1 MAIKGSAT
9 IELTNADGTKQ
20 IIKHDN
26 MITNAVA
33 DMFRSYMGDMP
44 LIHKLNFYD
53 YTYAGTIFGGLLLFD
68 DRLNDDASD
77 YAIPSTKITGY
88 ASNTA
93 YSGQDLSRGSRN
105 IAESGL
111 QEDGSYKLVWDFGTS
126 QGNGTIQSIALCP
139 IAMGLIGASDAP
151 VRSEYVSYRL
161 GEEAYVNNKGDAEN
175 SPYNNYSLFKS
186 DVYIDGVMSND
197 LGIVAIVGEY
207 IYAVNQLN
215 VEYVYSSA
223 YNLVNNGGIL
233 KLYKFKYQ
241 FNSVSISATT
251 GRAKYIETIDVQ
263 IPTEIVNLAYTTTD
277 GYQRG
282 LVGIHFN
289 KRDNKLIVF
298 PYSLKTALAPNAT
311 LPYVDIDLLDNYKVT
326 NYTMT
331 NTTNQSLS
339 IYGQGIGGS
348 YGARYGLYISNDHIL
363 MIGGRGADARMYV
376 INRTDNAKVVK
387 VKIGGEDF
395 VPYNLNY
402 RNALNFCPKI
412 INNNTAVVTFGE
424 IGTFDPYDMYI
435 IDLTTGVAKKCN
447 TSAISTNYPVID
459 IRQPIMT
466 DGAIVYDGRDYGGLY
481 LKCIPKLN
489 PFILT
494 TKNNLDEPVVK
505 TASQT
510 MKITY
515 TLTES
520 VGV

>member
-26 MITNAVA
+26 MITNAVT

-68 DRLNDDASD
+68 DILNDDASD

-93 YSGQDLSRGSRN
+93 YSGNDLSRGSRN

-151 VRSEYVSYRL
+151 VISEYVSYRL
-161 GEEAYVNNKGDAEN
+161 GEEAYVCGKYSEAKGAFPDYYRLVNAT
-175 SPYNNYSLFKS
+175 
-186 DVYIDGVMSND
+186 VDGVESQY
-197 LGIVAIVGEY
+197 LYPVAIVGEY
-207 IYAVNQLN
+207 IYAVDSRNID
-215 VEYVYSSA
+215 YRYSSA

-241 FNSVSISATT
+241 FNSVSISART
-251 GRAKYIETIDVQ
+251 GRAKYVETIYVQ
-263 IPTEIVNLAYTTTD
+263 LPPGIVNVAYTRTD
-277 GYQRG
+277 GYQYG
-282 LVGIHFN
+282 VVGIHFN
-289 KRDNKLIVF
+289 KRDNKLVVF

-326 NYTMT
+326 NCSMT

-339 IYGQGIGGS
+339 IYGKWFSDYGS
-348 YGARYGLYISNDHIL
+348 RCGLYISNGHIL
-363 MIGGRGADARMYV
+363 MIGGTGADARMYV
-376 INRTDNAKVVK
+376 INRADNAKVVK
-387 VKIGGEDF
+387 VKIDGEDF

-402 RNALNFCPKI
+402 RNALNFCSKI

-424 IGTFDPYDMYI
+424 IGYSDPYDMYI

-447 TSAISTNYPVID
+447 TVGQNDGNRVIN
-459 IRQPIMT
+459 IYRPIMT
-466 DGAIVYDGRDYGGLY
+466 DGAIVYDSDSSVG
-481 LKCIPKLN
+481 CTPKLN

-520 VGV
+520 AGV

>member
-9 IELTNADGTKQ
+9 IELTNADGSKQ

-26 MITNAVA
+26 MITNAVN

-53 YTYAGTIFGGLLLFD
+53 NTYAETIFGGLLLFND
-68 DRLNDDASD
+68 ILNDDASD
-77 YAIPSTKITGY
+77 YAIPSAKITGY

-93 YSGQDLSRGSRN
+93 YSGNDLSRGSRN

-111 QEDGSYKLVWDFGTS
+111 QEDGSYKFVWDFGTS
-126 QGNGTIQSIALCP
+126 QGNGNIQSIALCP
-139 IAMGLIGASDAP
+139 IAMGKIGASDAP
-151 VRSEYVSYRL
+151 VLSEYVSYRL
-161 GEEAYVNNKGDAEN
+161 GEEAYVNNRSNTAKGAFTD
-175 SPYNNYSLFKS
+175 YYQL
-186 DVYIDGVMSND
+186 VYGTVDGVGANY
-197 LGIVAIVGEY
+197 LYPVAIVGEY
-207 IYAVNQLN
+207 IYAIDYRSVDYYNG
-215 VEYVYSSA
+215 SKD
-223 YNLVNNGGIL
+223 YNLVSNGGIL
-233 KLYKFKYQ
+233 KLYKFKFQ

-251 GRAKYIETIDVQ
+251 GRAKYVETIDVQ
-263 IPTEIVNLAYTTTD
+263 IPTEIINLAYTDITSSY
-277 GYQRG
+277 GV
-282 LVGIHFN
+282 VGIHFN

-339 IYGQGIGGS
+339 IRGLSFYTYGS
-348 YGARYGLYISNDHIL
+348 RYGLYVSNDHIL
-363 MIGGRGADARMYV
+363 MIGGIGADARMYV

-402 RNALNFCPKI
+402 NKALHFCPII
-412 INNNTAVVTFGE
+412 INNNTAIVTFGALDNSE
-424 IGTFDPYDMYI
+424 QHDMYI

-447 TSAISTNYPVID
+447 KYNSASMVINME
-459 IRQPIMT
+459 RPFMT
-466 DGAIVYDGRDYGGLY
+466 DGAIVYDSDNYVG
-481 LKCIPKLN
+481 CTPKLN

-494 TKNNLDEPVVK
+494 TKNNLDTPVQK
-505 TASQT
+505 TVSQT

-520 VGV
+520 EGA

>member
-26 MITNAVA
+26 MITSAVA

-68 DRLNDDASD
+68 DILNDDASD

-93 YSGQDLSRGSRN
+93 YSGNDLSRGSRN

-139 IAMGLIGASDAP
+139 IAMGKIGASDAP

-161 GEEAYVNNKGDAEN
+161 GEEAYVSSRNSDAKGAFDYYRLIDQNATVDGINAER
-175 SPYNNYSLFKS
+175 LCT
-186 DVYIDGVMSND
+186 I
-197 LGIVAIVGEY
+197 AIVGEY
-207 IYAVNQLN
+207 IYAVDSRNID
-215 VEYVYSSA
+215 
-223 YNLVNNGGIL
+223 YNSYGERACNLINNGGIL
-233 KLYKFKYQ
+233 KLYKFKFQ
-241 FNSVSISATT
+241 FNGVSISATT

-263 IPTEIVNLAYTTTD
+263 IPTEIVNLAYTTTSNNNY
-277 GYQRG
+277 GV
-282 LVGIHFN
+282 VGIHFN
-289 KRDNKLIVF
+289 KRDSKLIVF

-339 IYGQGIGGS
+339 IYGKWFSGYGS
-348 YGARYGLYISNDHIL
+348 RCGLYISNDHIL
-363 MIGGRGADARMYV
+363 MIGGTGADARMYV

-387 VKIGGEDF
+387 VKIDGEDF

-402 RNALNFCPKI
+402 DNALNFCPKI
-412 INNNTAVVTFGE
+412 INNNTAVVVFGAYE
-424 IGTFDPYDMYI
+424 RYDPYDMYI

-447 TSAISTNYPVID
+447 TVTNSDSGRVIQ
-459 IRQPIMT
+459 ILKPIMT
-466 DGAIVYDGRDYGGLY
+466 DGAIVYDSDHYMS
-481 LKCIPKLN
+481 CTPKLN

-520 VGV
+520 AGV

>member
-1 MAIKGSAT
+1 MAIKGSAI

-68 DRLNDDASD
+68 DILNDDASD

-126 QGNGTIQSIALCP
+126 QGNGNIQSIALCP
-139 IAMGLIGASDAP
+139 IAMGKIGASDAP

-161 GEEAYVNNKGDAEN
+161 GEEAYVCGKYSEAKGAFADYYRLIDQNAT
-175 SPYNNYSLFKS
+175 
-186 DVYIDGVMSND
+186 VDGVSTNY
-197 LGIVAIVGEY
+197 LYPVAIIGEY
-207 IYAVNQLN
+207 IYAVDWRNI
-215 VEYVYSSA
+215 EYVHGSA
-223 YNLVNNGGIL
+223 YSLVNNGGIL

-241 FNSVSISATT
+241 FNSVSISART

-263 IPTEIVNLAYTTTD
+263 IPTEIVNLAYTPTN
-277 GYQRG
+277 GVQYG
-282 LVGIHFN
+282 VVGIHFN
-289 KRDNKLIVF
+289 RRDNKLIVF

-311 LPYVDIDLLDNYKVT
+311 LPYVEIDMLDNYKVT
-326 NYTMT
+326 NCSMT

-339 IYGQGIGGS
+339 IYGKWFYGYGS
-348 YGARYGLYISNDHIL
+348 RCGLYISNDHIL
-363 MIGGRGADARMYV
+363 MIGGTGADARMYV

-402 RNALNFCPKI
+402 ENSLHFCPKM
-412 INNNTAVVTFGE
+412 INNNTAVVTFGKFN
-424 IGTFDPYDMYI
+424 GSDPYDMYI

-447 TSAISTNYPVID
+447 TVSYSDTTNVIN
-459 IRQPIMT
+459 IKRPIMT
-466 DGAIVYDGRDYGGLY
+466 DGAIVYDSDNYVG
-481 LKCIPKLN
+481 CAPKLN

>member
-53 YTYAGTIFGGLLLFD
+53 YTYAGTIFGGLLLFN

-139 IAMGLIGASDAP
+139 IAMGKIGASDAP
-151 VRSEYVSYRL
+151 VISEYVSYRL
-161 GEEAYVNNKGDAEN
+161 GEEAYVYGKYSEAKGAFTDYYRLINAT
-175 SPYNNYSLFKS
+175 
-186 DVYIDGVMSND
+186 VDGVDPQYLNP
-197 LGIVAIVGEY
+197 VAIVGDI
-207 IYAVNQLN
+207 IYAVDSRN
-215 VEYVYSSA
+215 VD
-223 YNLVNNGGIL
+223 YNYYDEMACNLINNGGIL
-233 KLYKFKYQ
+233 KLYKFKFQ

-251 GRAKYIETIDVQ
+251 GRAKYVETIDVQ
-263 IPTEIVNLAYTTTD
+263 IPTEIVNLAYTNTSNNQC
-277 GYQRG
+277 GV
-282 LVGIHFN
+282 VGIHFN

-311 LPYVDIDLLDNYKVT
+311 LPYVEIDMIDNYKVT
-326 NYTMT
+326 NCSMT

-339 IYGQGIGGS
+339 IYGKWFYGYGS
-348 YGARYGLYISNDHIL
+348 RCGLYISNDHIL
-363 MIGGRGADARMYV
+363 MIGGTGADARMYV

-402 RNALNFCPKI
+402 KNALNFCPKI
-412 INNNTAVVTFGE
+412 INNNTAVVTFGVFNSTE
-424 IGTFDPYDMYI
+424 PYDMYI

-447 TSAISTNYPVID
+447 TVTNSYSGKVIN
-459 IRQPIMT
+459 ILRPIMT
-466 DGAIVYDGRDYGGLY
+466 DGAIVYDSDYHMS
-481 LKCIPKLN
+481 CTPKLN

-520 VGV
+520 TGV

>member
-68 DRLNDDASD
+68 DVLNDDASD

-139 IAMGLIGASDAP
+139 IAMGKIGASDAP

-161 GEEAYVNNKGDAEN
+161 GDEVYVCGNNSDSKGAFPNSYRLLDAT
-175 SPYNNYSLFKS
+175 
-186 DVYIDGVMSND
+186 VDGVSTQY
-197 LGIVAIVGEY
+197 LYPVAIVGEY
-207 IYAVNQLN
+207 IYAVDWRNI
-215 VEYVYSSA
+215 EYNYTYRAYS
-223 YNLVNNGGIL
+223 LVNNGGIL
-233 KLYKFKYQ
+233 KLYKFKFQ

-251 GRAKYIETIDVQ
+251 GRAKYVETIDVQ
-263 IPTEIVNLAYTTTD
+263 IPTEIVNLAYTSTND
-277 GYQRG
+277 LYGI
-282 LVGIHFN
+282 VGIHFN

-339 IYGQGIGGS
+339 IRGNSINTW

-363 MIGGRGADARMYV
+363 MVGGTDADARMYV

-402 RNALNFCPKI
+402 KNALNFCPKI
-412 INNNTAVVTFGE
+412 INNNTAVVVFGTLRGYE
-424 IGTFDPYDMYI
+424 PYDMYI

-447 TSAISTNYPVID
+447 TVSYSDTTNVIN
-459 IRQPIMT
+459 IKRPIMT
-466 DGAIVYDGRDYGGLY
+466 DGAIVYDSGDYMG
-481 LKCIPKLN
+481 CTPKLN

-520 VGV
+520 AGV

>member
-68 DRLNDDASD
+68 DVLNDDASD

-88 ASNTA
+88 ASDTA
-93 YSGQDLSRGSRN
+93 YSGKDLSRGSRN

-126 QGNGTIQSIALCP
+126 QGNGNIQSIALCP
-139 IAMGLIGASDAP
+139 IAMGKIGASDAP

-161 GEEAYVNNKGDAEN
+161 GEEAYIN
-175 SPYNNYSLFKS
+175 SPDSSYGKGAFPPSYRLLNAT
-186 DVYIDGVMSND
+186 VDGVNANC
-197 LGIVAIVGEY
+197 LNPVAIVGEY
-207 IYAVNQLN
+207 IYTIDTRSIDYYYGTRA
-215 VEYVYSSA
+215 YS
-223 YNLVNNGGIL
+223 LVNNGGIL
-233 KLYKFKYQ
+233 KLYKFKFQ
-241 FNSVSISATT
+241 FNSVSISART

-263 IPTEIVNLAYTTTD
+263 IPTEIVNLAYTTTSNYVY
-277 GYQRG
+277 GI
-282 LVGIHFN
+282 VGIHFN

-298 PYSLKTALAPNAT
+298 PYSLTTALAPNAT

-339 IYGQGIGGS
+339 IRGNSINTW

-363 MIGGRGADARMYV
+363 MIGGTGADARMYV

-402 RNALNFCPKI
+402 KNALNFCPKI
-412 INNNTAVVTFGE
+412 INNNTAVVTFGAYE
-424 IGTFDPYDMYI
+424 NYEPYDMYI

-447 TSAISTNYPVID
+447 TVSYNDTTNVIN
-459 IRQPIMT
+459 IKRPIMT
-466 DGAIVYDGRDYGGLY
+466 DGAIVYDSDAYVG
-481 LKCIPKLN
+481 CTPKLN

-520 VGV
+520 AGV

>member
-26 MITNAVA
+26 MITNAVN

-53 YTYAGTIFGGLLLFD
+53 NTYAGTIFGGLLLFD
-68 DRLNDDASD
+68 DILNDDASD
-77 YAIPSTKITGY
+77 YAIPSTKIAGY
-88 ASNTA
+88 AYDTA
-93 YSGQDLSRGSRN
+93 YSGNDLSRGSRN

-111 QEDGSYKLVWDFGTS
+111 QEDGSYKFVWDFGTS
-126 QGNGTIQSIALCP
+126 QGNGNIQSIALCP
-139 IAMGLIGASDAP
+139 IAMGKIGASDAP
-151 VRSEYVSYRL
+151 IRSEYVSYRL
-161 GEEAYVNNKGDAEN
+161 GEEAYVPNRSSDSKGAFPDYYRLLDAT
-175 SPYNNYSLFKS
+175 
-186 DVYIDGVMSND
+186 VDGVNAMY
-197 LGIVAIVGEY
+197 LYTVAIVGEY
-207 IYAVNQLN
+207 IYAVDSRNIN
-215 VEYVYSSA
+215 YSYYDMA
-223 YNLVNNGGIL
+223 YNLVSNGGIL

-263 IPTEIVNLAYTTTD
+263 IPTEIVNLAYTTSS
-277 GYQRG
+277 GSCG
-282 LVGIHFN
+282 VVGIHFN

-298 PYSLKTALAPNAT
+298 PYSLKTALAPNAK
-311 LPYVDIDLLDNYKVT
+311 LPYVEVDLLDNYKVT

-339 IYGQGIGGS
+339 IYGNSFSVYGS
-348 YGARYGLYISNDHIL
+348 RYGLYISNDHIL
-363 MIGGRGADARMYV
+363 MIGGTGADARMYV

-402 RNALNFCPKI
+402 KNALNFCPKI
-412 INNNTAVVTFGE
+412 INNNVVVVSFGAYE
-424 IGTFDPYDMYI
+424 AYDPYDMYI

-447 TSAISTNYPVID
+447 TVTNSNMGRVIN
-459 IRQPIMT
+459 IYHPIMT
-466 DGAIVYDGRDYGGLY
+466 DGAIVYDSDAYVG
-481 LKCIPKLN
+481 CNPKLN

-520 VGV
+520 AGV

>member
-68 DRLNDDASD
+68 DILNNDASD

-93 YSGQDLSRGSRN
+93 YSGNDLSRGSRN

-111 QEDGSYKLVWDFGTS
+111 QGDGSYKLVWDFGTS

-139 IAMGLIGASDAP
+139 IAMGKIGASDAP

-161 GEEAYVNNKGDAEN
+161 GEEAYVPNRSSGSKGAFPDYYRLLDATVDGVN
-175 SPYNNYSLFKS
+175 SQSLFP
-186 DVYIDGVMSND
+186 
-197 LGIVAIVGEY
+197 VAIIGNI
-207 IYAVNQLN
+207 IYAVDSRN
-215 VEYVYSSA
+215 VD
-223 YNLVNNGGIL
+223 YNYYGERACNLINNGGIL
-233 KLYKFKYQ
+233 KLYKFKFQ

-251 GRAKYIETIDVQ
+251 GRAKYVETIDVQ
-263 IPTEIVNLAYTTTD
+263 IPTEIVNLAYTTTSNNNY
-277 GYQRG
+277 GV
-282 LVGIHFN
+282 VGIHFN

-311 LPYVDIDLLDNYKVT
+311 LPYVEVDLLDNYKVT
-326 NYTMT
+326 NYSMT

-339 IYGQGIGGS
+339 IRGNSFNNVWGP
-348 YGARYGLYISNDHIL
+348 RYGLYISNDHIL
-363 MIGGRGADARMYV
+363 MIGGTGADARMYV
-376 INRTDNAKVVK
+376 INRADNAKVVK

-402 RNALNFCPKI
+402 NNALNFCPKI
-412 INNNTAVVTFGE
+412 INNNVVVVSFGAYE
-424 IGTFDPYDMYI
+424 SYEPYDMYI

-447 TSAISTNYPVID
+447 TVTKSDNGRVIQ
-459 IRQPIMT
+459 ILKPIMT
-466 DGAIVYDGRDYGGLY
+466 DGAIVYDSDAYVG
-481 LKCIPKLN
+481 CTPKLN

>member
-68 DRLNDDASD
+68 DVLNDDASD

-93 YSGQDLSRGSRN
+93 YSGKDLSRGSRN

-111 QEDGSYKLVWDFGTS
+111 QEDGSYKFVWDFGTS

-139 IAMGLIGASDAP
+139 IAMGKIGASDAP
-151 VRSEYVSYRL
+151 VISEYVSYRL
-161 GEEAYVNNKGDAEN
+161 GEEAYVNNKGDAGS
-175 SPYNNYSLFKS
+175 SPYNNYSLFRS
-186 DVYIDGVMSND
+186 DVDIDGVRSND

-207 IYAVNQLN
+207 IYAVDWRN
-215 VEYVYSSA
+215 VDYIYSSA

-263 IPTEIVNLAYTTTD
+263 IPTEIVNLAYTTTSNYNY
-277 GYQRG
+277 GI
-282 LVGIHFN
+282 VGIHFN
-289 KRDNKLIVF
+289 KRDSKLIVF

-331 NTTNQSLS
+331 NTTNQSFS
-339 IYGQGIGGS
+339 IRGIGLGGS

-363 MIGGRGADARMYV
+363 MIGGTGADARMYV

-387 VKIGGEDF
+387 VKIDGADF

-402 RNALNFCPKI
+402 KNALHFCPKI
-412 INNNTAVVTFGE
+412 INNNTAIVTFGLFD
-424 IGTFDPYDMYI
+424 GGADPYDMYI

-447 TSAISTNYPVID
+447 TVANSDNDRVIK
-459 IRQPIMT
+459 IYRPIMT
-466 DGAIVYDGRDYGGLY
+466 DGAIVYDSDAYVG
-481 LKCIPKLN
+481 CTPKLN

-520 VGV
+520 AGV

>member
-68 DRLNDDASD
+68 DILNDDASD

-93 YSGQDLSRGSRN
+93 YSGNDLSRGSRN

-126 QGNGTIQSIALCP
+126 QGNGNIQSIALCP
-139 IAMGLIGASDAP
+139 IAMGKIGASDAP

-161 GEEAYVNNKGDAEN
+161 GEEAYVPYRSSGSKGAFPDYYRLLDAT
-175 SPYNNYSLFKS
+175 
-186 DVYIDGVMSND
+186 VDGVNSQS
-197 LGIVAIVGEY
+197 IFPVAIIGNI
-207 IYAVNQLN
+207 IYAVDWRN
-215 VEYVYSSA
+215 VDYIYNSA

-251 GRAKYIETIDVQ
+251 GRAKYVETIDVQ
-263 IPTEIVNLAYTTTD
+263 IPTEIVNLAYTRTD
-277 GYQRG
+277 GYQYG
-282 LVGIHFN
+282 VVGIHFN

-311 LPYVDIDLLDNYKVT
+311 LPYVEIDLLDNYKVT
-326 NYTMT
+326 NCSMT

-339 IYGQGIGGS
+339 IYGKWFSNYGS
-348 YGARYGLYISNDHIL
+348 RCGLYISNDHIL
-363 MIGGRGADARMYV
+363 MIGGTGADARMYV

-402 RNALNFCPKI
+402 RNALNFCSKI

-424 IGTFDPYDMYI
+424 IGYSDPYDMYI

-447 TSAISTNYPVID
+447 TVGQNDGNRVIN
-459 IRQPIMT
+459 IYYPIMT
-466 DGAIVYDGRDYGGLY
+466 DGAIVYDSDTYMG
-481 LKCIPKLN
+481 CTPKLN

-520 VGV
+520 AGV

>member
-77 YAIPSTKITGY
+77 YVIPSAKITGY
-88 ASNTA
+88 ASDTA
-93 YSGQDLSRGSRN
+93 YGGDDLQRGGYN
-105 IAESGL
+105 KAESGL

-126 QGNGTIQSIALCP
+126 QGNGNIQSIALCP
-139 IAMGLIGASDAP
+139 IAMGKIGASDAP

-161 GEEAYVNNKGDAEN
+161 GEEAYVYGKNSDAKGAFPEYYRLIGQN
-175 SPYNNYSLFKS
+175 AT
-186 DVYIDGVMSND
+186 VDGVS
-197 LGIVAIVGEY
+197 LQYLWPVAIVGEY
-207 IYAVNQLN
+207 IYAVDERN
-215 VEYVYSSA
+215 VDYNNSYRE
-223 YNLVNNGGIL
+223 YNLVGNGGIL
-233 KLYKFKYQ
+233 KLYKFKFQ

-251 GRAKYIETIDVQ
+251 GRAKYVETIDVQ
-263 IPTEIVNLAYTTTD
+263 IPTEIVNLAYTSNSYYW
-277 GYQRG
+277 GI
-282 LVGIHFN
+282 VGIHFN

-339 IYGQGIGGS
+339 IYGRFFSS
-348 YGARYGLYISNDHIL
+348 YGSRCGLYISNDHIL
-363 MIGGRGADARMYV
+363 MIGGTGADARMYV
-376 INRTDNAKVVK
+376 INRADNAKVVK

-402 RNALNFCPKI
+402 QNALNFCPKI
-412 INNNTAVVTFGE
+412 INNNTAVVTFGA
-424 IGTFDPYDMYI
+424 FNSADPYDMYI

-447 TSAISTNYPVID
+447 TATNSSGSNVINMKN
-459 IRQPIMT
+459 PIMT
-466 DGAIVYDGRDYGGLY
+466 DGAIVYDSDAYVG
-481 LKCIPKLN
+481 CTPKLN

-520 VGV
+520 AGV

>member
-68 DRLNDDASD
+68 DILNDDASD

-93 YSGQDLSRGSRN
+93 YSGNDLSRGSRN

-139 IAMGLIGASDAP
+139 IAMGKIGASDAP

-161 GEEAYVNNKGDAEN
+161 GEEAYVSSRNSDAKGAFADYYRLIDQNATVDGINAERLN
-175 SPYNNYSLFKS
+175 P
-186 DVYIDGVMSND
+186 I
-197 LGIVAIVGEY
+197 AIVGEY
-207 IYAVNQLN
+207 IYAVDSRNI
-215 VEYVYSSA
+215 EYYYSSRD
-223 YNLVNNGGIL
+223 YNLVGNGGIL
-233 KLYKFKYQ
+233 KLYKFKFQ

-251 GRAKYIETIDVQ
+251 GRAKYVETIDVQ
-263 IPTEIVNLAYTTTD
+263 IPTEIVNLAYTRTD
-277 GYQRG
+277 GEQYG
-282 LVGIHFN
+282 VVGIHFN

-326 NYTMT
+326 NCSMT

-339 IYGQGIGGS
+339 IYGTGIYS
-348 YGARYGLYISNDHIL
+348 WYGARYGLYISNDHIL
-363 MIGGRGADARMYV
+363 MIGGTGADARMYV

-402 RNALNFCPKI
+402 KNALNFCPKI
-412 INNNTAVVTFGE
+412 INNNTAVVVFGE
-424 IGTFDPYDMYI
+424 LGYYEPYDMYI

-447 TSAISTNYPVID
+447 TVSYNDSTNVIN
-459 IRQPIMT
+459 IKRPIMT
-466 DGAIVYDGRDYGGLY
+466 DGAIVYDSNYY
-481 LKCIPKLN
+481 MSCTPKLN

-520 VGV
+520 AGV

>member
-9 IELTNADGTKQ
+9 IELTNADGSKQ

-26 MITNAVA
+26 MITNAVN

-53 YTYAGTIFGGLLLFD
+53 NTYAETIFGGLLLFND
-68 DRLNDDASD
+68 ILNDDASD
-77 YAIPSTKITGY
+77 YAIPSTNITGY
-88 ASNTA
+88 ASDTA
-93 YSGQDLSRGSRN
+93 YSGNDLSRGSRN

-126 QGNGTIQSIALCP
+126 QGNGNIQSIALCP
-139 IAMGLIGASDAP
+139 IAMGKIGASDAP
-151 VRSEYVSYRL
+151 VLSEIVSYRL
-161 GEEAYVNNKGDAEN
+161 GEEVYVNSASASAKGAFA
-175 SPYNNYSLFKS
+175 PWYSL
-186 DVYIDGVMSND
+186 IDGTVD
-197 LGIVAIVGEY
+197 GVDAHYLYPVAIVGEY
-207 IYAVNQLN
+207 IYAVDYRNIDYMN
-215 VEYVYSSA
+215 SEKD
-223 YNLVNNGGIL
+223 YNLVGNGGIL
-233 KLYKFKYQ
+233 KLYKFKFQ

-251 GRAKYIETIDVQ
+251 GRAKYVETIEVQ
-263 IPTEIVNLAYTTTD
+263 IPTEIVNLAFAHTG
-277 GYQRG
+277 GYSYG
-282 LVGIHFN
+282 VVGIHFN

-339 IYGQGIGGS
+339 IYGNSFNTS

-363 MIGGRGADARMYV
+363 MIGGTGADARMYV

-402 RNALNFCPKI
+402 NKALNFCPKI
-412 INNNTAVVTFGE
+412 INNNTAVVVFGAYKSWE
-424 IGTFDPYDMYI
+424 PYDMYI
-435 IDLTTGVAKKCN
+435 IDLTTGIAKKCN
-447 TSAISTNYPVID
+447 TIAGSSVGEVIN
-459 IRQPIMT
+459 IKQPIMT
-466 DGAIVYDGRDYGGLY
+466 DGAIVYDSDNSVT
-481 LKCIPKLN
+481 CAPKLN

-494 TKNNLDEPVVK
+494 TKNNLDTPVQK
-505 TASQT
+505 TVSQT

-520 VGV
+520 EGA

>member
-93 YSGQDLSRGSRN
+93 YSGNDLSRGSRN

-139 IAMGLIGASDAP
+139 IAMGKIGASDAP
-151 VRSEYVSYRL
+151 VISEYVSYRL
-161 GEEAYVNNKGDAEN
+161 GEEAYVNNKGDAGKGA
-175 SPYNNYSLFKS
+175 YNNYSLFRS
-186 DVYIDGVMSND
+186 DVDIDGVSSYD
-197 LGIVAIVGEY
+197 LGIVAIIGDI
-207 IYAVNQLN
+207 IYAVDWRN
-215 VEYVYSSA
+215 VDYYSSA
-223 YNLVNNGGIL
+223 SNYNLVSNGGIL
-233 KLYKFKYQ
+233 KLYKFKFQ
-241 FNSVSISATT
+241 FNSVSISATA

-263 IPTEIVNLAYTTTD
+263 IPTEIVNLAYVSS
-277 GYQRG
+277 GYG
-282 LVGIHFN
+282 VVGIHFN
-289 KRDNKLIVF
+289 KLDNKLIVF

-339 IYGQGIGGS
+339 IYGRGIGGG

-363 MIGGRGADARMYV
+363 MIGGTGVDARMYV

-402 RNALNFCPKI
+402 QNALNFCPKI

-424 IGTFDPYDMYI
+424 IGSYDPYDMYI

-447 TSAISTNYPVID
+447 TSSSGISYPVID
-459 IRQPIMT
+459 IRQPITT

-520 VGV
+520 AGV

>member
-53 YTYAGTIFGGLLLFD
+53 YTYAGTIFGGLLLFND
-68 DRLNDDASD
+68 ILSDDASD

-93 YSGQDLSRGSRN
+93 YSGNDLSRGSRN

-139 IAMGLIGASDAP
+139 IAMGKIGASDAP

-161 GEEAYVNNKGDAEN
+161 GQEAYVSSRNSDAKGAFFDYYRLIDQNATVDGINAERLC
-175 SPYNNYSLFKS
+175 P
-186 DVYIDGVMSND
+186 I
-197 LGIVAIVGEY
+197 AIVGEY
-207 IYAVNQLN
+207 IYAVDSRNIDYN
-215 VEYVYSSA
+215 SYGERA
-223 YNLVNNGGIL
+223 YNLINNGGIL
-233 KLYKFKYQ
+233 KLYKFKFQ

-251 GRAKYIETIDVQ
+251 GRAKYLETIDVQ
-263 IPTEIVNLAYTTTD
+263 IPTEIVNLAYTTTSNYNY
-277 GYQRG
+277 GV
-282 LVGIHFN
+282 VGIHFN
-289 KRDNKLIVF
+289 KRDSKLIVF

-311 LPYVDIDLLDNYKVT
+311 LPYVEIDMLDNYKVT

-339 IYGQGIGGS
+339 IRGNSINTWYGP
-348 YGARYGLYISNDHIL
+348 RYGLYISNDHIL
-363 MIGGRGADARMYV
+363 MIGGTDADARMYV

-402 RNALNFCPKI
+402 QNALNFCPKI
-412 INNNTAVVTFGE
+412 INNNVVVVSFGAYE
-424 IGTFDPYDMYI
+424 SYEPYDMYI

-447 TSAISTNYPVID
+447 TVSYNDTTNVIN
-459 IRQPIMT
+459 IKRPIMT
-466 DGAIVYDGRDYGGLY
+466 DGAIVYDSDNYVT
-481 LKCIPKLN
+481 CAPKLN

-520 VGV
+520 AGV

>member
-53 YTYAGTIFGGLLLFD
+53 YTYAGTIFGGLLLFND
-68 DRLNDDASD
+68 ILSDDASD
-77 YAIPSTKITGY
+77 YAIPSTKIAGY

-93 YSGQDLSRGSRN
+93 YSGNDLSRGSRN

-139 IAMGLIGASDAP
+139 IAMGKIGASDAP

-161 GEEAYVNNKGDAEN
+161 GEEAYVNNASSSDAKGAF
-175 SPYNNYSLFKS
+175 SPSYRLFNAT
-186 DVYIDGVMSND
+186 VDGVNANC
-197 LGIVAIVGEY
+197 LNPVAIVGEY
-207 IYAVNQLN
+207 IYAIDSRSI
-215 VEYVYSSA
+215 EYYYSSRA
-223 YNLVNNGGIL
+223 YNLVDNGGIL
-233 KLYKFKYQ
+233 KLYKFKFQ

-251 GRAKYIETIDVQ
+251 GRAKYVETIDVQ
-263 IPTEIVNLAYTTTD
+263 IPTEIVNLAYTRTN
-277 GYQRG
+277 GEQYG
-282 LVGIHFN
+282 VVGIHFN

-311 LPYVDIDLLDNYKVT
+311 LPYVEIDLLDNYKVT
-326 NYTMT
+326 NCSMT

-339 IYGQGIGGS
+339 IYGTGIYTW

-363 MIGGRGADARMYV
+363 MIGGTGADARMYV

-402 RNALNFCPKI
+402 NNALNFCPKI
-412 INNNTAVVTFGE
+412 I
-424 IGTFDPYDMYI
+424 I
-435 IDLTTGVAKKCN
+435 I
-447 TSAISTNYPVID
+447 
-459 IRQPIMT
+459 
-466 DGAIVYDGRDYGGLY
+466 
-481 LKCIPKLN
+481 IPQ
-489 PFILT
+489 
-494 TKNNLDEPVVK
+494 
-505 TASQT
+505 S
-510 MKITY
+510 
-515 TLTES
+515 
-520 VGV
+520 

>member
-93 YSGQDLSRGSRN
+93 YSGKDLSRGSRN

-139 IAMGLIGASDAP
+139 IAMGKIGASDAP

-161 GEEAYVNNKGDAEN
+161 GEEAYVSSRNSDAKGAFPDYYRLVNAT
-175 SPYNNYSLFKS
+175 
-186 DVYIDGVMSND
+186 VDGVQSQY
-197 LGIVAIVGEY
+197 LYPVAIVGEY
-207 IYAVNQLN
+207 IYAVDQRN
-215 VEYVYSSA
+215 VDYDYSFRD
-223 YNLVNNGGIL
+223 YNLVSNGGIL
-233 KLYKFKYQ
+233 KLYKFKFQ
-241 FNSVSISATT
+241 FNSASISART
-251 GRAKYIETIDVQ
+251 GRAKYVETIDVQ
-263 IPTEIVNLAYTTTD
+263 IPTEIVNLAYTAS
-277 GYQRG
+277 GHKYG
-282 LVGIHFN
+282 VVGIHFN

-311 LPYVDIDLLDNYKVT
+311 LPYVEIDLLDNYKVT

-339 IYGQGIGGS
+339 IYGTWFYGYGS
-348 YGARYGLYISNDHIL
+348 CCGLYISNDHIL
-363 MIGGRGADARMYV
+363 MVGGTGTDARMYV

-402 RNALNFCPKI
+402 KNYLHFSPKI
-412 INNNTAVVTFGE
+412 INNNTAVVTFGAFD
-424 IGTFDPYDMYI
+424 GGADPYDMYI

-447 TSAISTNYPVID
+447 TIVPNTTNDYGRVIN
-459 IRQPIMT
+459 IYHPIMT
-466 DGAIVYDGRDYGGLY
+466 DGAIVYDSDAFVG
-481 LKCIPKLN
+481 CAPKLN

-520 VGV
+520 AGV

>member
-88 ASNTA
+88 ASDTA

-139 IAMGLIGASDAP
+139 IAMGKIGASDAP

-161 GEEAYVNNKGDAEN
+161 GEEAYVSSRDSDAKGAFFD
-175 SPYNNYSLFKS
+175 YYRL
-186 DVYIDGVMSND
+186 IDQKATVD
-197 LGIVAIVGEY
+197 GINADCLCPIAIVGEY
-207 IYAVNQLN
+207 IYAIDTRSID
-215 VEYVYSSA
+215 YYYSNRA
-223 YNLVNNGGIL
+223 YTLVDNGGIL

-251 GRAKYIETIDVQ
+251 GRAKYVETIEVQ
-263 IPTEIVNLAYTTTD
+263 IPTEIVNLAYTTTSSYVY
-277 GYQRG
+277 GI
-282 LVGIHFN
+282 VGIHFN
-289 KRDNKLIVF
+289 KRDSKLIVF

-311 LPYVDIDLLDNYKVT
+311 LPYVDIDLLDNCKVT

-331 NTTNQSLS
+331 NTTNQSFS
-339 IYGQGIGGS
+339 IRGNSINS
-348 YGARYGLYISNDHIL
+348 LYGARYGLYISNDHIL
-363 MIGGRGADARMYV
+363 MIGGTGADARMYV

-402 RNALNFCPKI
+402 ENALNFCPKI
-412 INNNTAVVTFGE
+412 INNNTAVVVFGAYSRYE
-424 IGTFDPYDMYI
+424 PYDMYI

-447 TSAISTNYPVID
+447 TATNVNHGKVINMY
-459 IRQPIMT
+459 RPFMT
-466 DGAIVYDGRDYGGLY
+466 DGAIVYDSDVYVG
-481 LKCIPKLN
+481 CTPKLN

-520 VGV
+520 AGV